1 MSVVLKH
8 SYSSGVRKTS
18 VVGKYYRVLEM
29 VTQRWEMPTKSGLC
43 VCLCV
48 GVIMCVHEC
57 VGACV

>member
-18 VVGKYYRVLEM
+18 VVRKYYRVLEM